1 MWGYVYL
8 YRMGQLLEI
17 IFVGFVLYMLY
28 KLVFN
33 LIVPVSKA
41 TSAVRDKMKQM
52 QEEQMRQTQQK
63 PRQTSRNPDTTTTD
77 GEYIEFEEVK

>member
-1 MWGYVYL
+1 
-8 YRMGQLLEI
+8 
-17 IFVGFVLYMLY
+17 MLY

-41 TSAVRDKMKQM
+41 TSAVKDKMKQM
-52 QEEQMRQTQQK
+52 QEEQMRQAQQSQQK
-63 PRQTSRNPDTTTTD
+63 PRRTSGNPDTTTTD